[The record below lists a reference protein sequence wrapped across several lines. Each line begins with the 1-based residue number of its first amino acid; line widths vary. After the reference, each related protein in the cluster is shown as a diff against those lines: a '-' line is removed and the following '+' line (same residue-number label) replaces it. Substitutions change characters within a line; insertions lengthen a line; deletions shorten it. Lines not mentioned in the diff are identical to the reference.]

1 MRVPRPLDAIEIR
14 LLGCLLEKQQL
25 TPDAYPL
32 TLHQLLA
39 ACNQTS
45 SREPVMSL
53 SAADV
58 RAALERLREHA
69 LVWRSVGP
77 RVERWEHSLERR
89 WELDGARQAVLAVL
103 LLRGPQTAA
112 ELRARCER
120 LLLFATT
127 AEVEDVLRG
136 LSRGE
141 EPLVAELPRQGGQR
155 EARWMHLVGEP
166 STPRPV
172 AADTPLNSGGS
183 LEQRVAALERRV
195 AALER
200 VVAARCADSPVAID

>member
-1 MRVPRPLDAIEIR
+1 MRVPRLLDAIEIR

-32 TLHQLLA
+32 TLNQLLA
-39 ACNQTS
+39 ASNQTS

-77 RVERWEHSLERR
+77 RVERWEHSLDRR

-103 LLRGPQTAA
+103 LLRGPQTAG

-120 LLLFATT
+120 LRSFTTT

-136 LSRGE
+136 LSTGE
-141 EPLVAELPRQGGQR
+141 EPLVARLPRQDGQR
-155 EARWMHLVGEP
+155 EARWTHLVGEP
-166 STPRPV
+166 PAPGPL
-172 AADTPLNSGGS
+172 AADIPLDPDGS
-183 LEQRVAALERRV
+183 LEGRLAALERRV

-200 VVAARCADSPVAID
+200 VVAARCAGPPAESD